1 MKLKDYLFI
10 IICSIGFGM
19 ALYTKKPL
27 ISIIGISF
35 IYICVINSF
44 IYSVLKWNKNKKQI
58 NTDYIKLKIDNF
70 LYEFLFI
77 FTLYL
82 NIKSEYISRSIYLHL
97 IHNKIVKINNFI
109 DYINT
114 YSGTEKI
121 TLYMLI
127 ALPIGI
133 VISIIKKILLRGRI
147 SSDKILL
154 SNGELINLKDIKN
167 IKIENSFWE
176 FSKKITFDLDKGSRI
191 IYIKNNQFSQIE
203 KHLNSL
209 GLNE

>member
-10 IICSIGFGM
+10 MICFVGFGM
-19 ALYTKKPL
+19 ALDTKNPL
-27 ISIIGISF
+27 ISIIGIII
-35 IYICVINSF
+35 IYICFISAF

-58 NTDYIKLKIDNF
+58 NTDYVKLKIDNF
-70 LYEFLFI
+70 LYEFLLI
-77 FTLYL
+77 FTLYS
-82 NIKSEYISRSIYLHL
+82 NIKTQYISRSTYLKL

-114 YSGTEKI
+114 YSGAEKI
-121 TLYMLI
+121 THYMLI

-133 VISIIKKILLRGRI
+133 VISIIRKILLRGRI

-154 SNGELINLKDIKN
+154 SNGELIDLKNIKN
-167 IKIENSFWE
+167 IKFQDSF
-176 FSKKITFDLDKGSRI
+176 FGFYKKINFDLDTYNRI
-191 IYIKNNQFSQIE
+191 IYIKNNQFNKIQE
-203 KHLNSL
+203 TLNSL